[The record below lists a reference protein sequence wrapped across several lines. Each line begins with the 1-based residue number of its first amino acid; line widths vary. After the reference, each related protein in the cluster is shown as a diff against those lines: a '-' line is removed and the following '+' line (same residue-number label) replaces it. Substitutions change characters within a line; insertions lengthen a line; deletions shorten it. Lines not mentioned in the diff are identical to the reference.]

1 MADLNDMLKQIRER
15 TTPDQ
20 ERFVDENM
28 AIVDYIHQLLDEKKM
43 KPVDLARKLEKT
55 PAEISKWLSGTHNL
69 TLQSITKIETALDED
84 IIMTPVQAKS
94 KYESIK
100 YVTLKVLGNANSM
113 DTSLKESN
121 SYEDFKW
128 SLESCSQGIRS
139 LESVS

>member
-43 KPVDLARKLEKT
+43 KPIDLARKLEKT

-69 TLQSITKIETALDED
+69 TLQSITKIEAALDED

-100 YVTLKVLGNANSM
+100 YVTLKVFGHVNSQ

-128 SLESCSQGIRS
+128 SIESCSQGIRS
-139 LESVS
+139 LKSAS

>member
-28 AIVDYIHQLLDEKKM
+28 AIVDYIHQLLIEKKM
-43 KPVDLARKLEKT
+43 KPIDLARKLEKT

-69 TLQSITKIETALDED
+69 TLQSITKIEAALDED

-100 YVTLKVLGNANSM
+100 YVTLKVFGNVNSQ

-128 SLESCSQGIRS
+128 SIENCSPGIIS
-139 LESVS
+139 LKNAS

>member
-28 AIVDYIHQLLDEKKM
+28 AIVDYIHQLLDEKRM
-43 KPVDLARKLEKT
+43 KPIDLARKLEKT

-69 TLQSITKIETALDED
+69 TLQSITKIEAALDED

-100 YVTLKVLGNANSM
+100 YVTLKVLGNVNSM
-113 DTSLKESN
+113 DTSLNDNN

-128 SLESCSQGIRS
+128 STGNCNQGIMTLKS
-139 LESVS
+139 AS